1 MQGLFYSVT
10 TTFSALVLTLFLYV
24 IQHKEELAT
33 NRAQEAY
40 MAQAQAAYFIQSL
53 QDDIEN
59 MFTPEA
65 GAGSESPVTC
75 RLSMTRNGRTRS
87 FTFPTLR
94 YRNGDSEPSIVHV
107 TYELEGQ
114 ARQIETRKGMRD
126 LYRLRRFIDEG
137 DNVLTLGGS
146 STQIVDFLVEL
157 FPHLPDGN
165 SDLRVLSGD
174 CPTDLN
180 QVRVEFRIAVPENSS
195 TNAWSDSTVYTT
207 TARYTATVHPR
218 NEAMSIPQVQA
229 D

>member
-24 IQHKEELAT
+24 VQHKEELASS
-33 NRAQEAY
+33 RVEEAY
-40 MAQAQAAYFIQSL
+40 MAQAQAAYFIQTL
-53 QDDIEN
+53 QEDIEN
-59 MFTPEA
+59 MFTPDGGQDA
-65 GAGSESPVTC
+65 MTC
-75 RLSMTRNGRTRS
+75 RLSMTRTGRTRS

-94 YRNGDSEPSIVHV
+94 HLNGETTPSIVHV

-114 ARQIETRKGMRD
+114 ALQIETRAGTRD

-137 DNVLTLGGS
+137 DHVLTLGGS

-157 FPHLPDGN
+157 FPHLPDGD
-165 SDLRVLSGD
+165 SDLRILAGD

-180 QVRVEFRIAVPENSS
+180 QVRVEFRIAVPENGGAA
-195 TNAWSDSTVYTT
+195 AWSDSTRYAT
-207 TARYTATVHPR
+207 TARYAATVRPR
-218 NEAMSIPQVQA
+218 NEAQSLALA